1 MQMQDVVPN
10 FVNHYENMPMQYTCT
25 EIFIAIL
32 TDFKNATLAL
42 SILSLRLLDFSEKYL
57 LN

>member
-1 MQMQDVVPN
+1 MSDY
-10 FVNHYENMPMQYTCT
+10 FKTEN
-25 EIFIAIL
+25 IL

-42 SILSLRLLDFSEKYL
+42 SILSLRIQDVSEKYL